1 MREPLLTA
9 IEWNQDKYIRVNL
22 HRHPCFIGP
31 IENVLHDC
39 CGFCPEP
46 KTDEEHEI
54 AEEERKIYI
63 SGDLVFL
70 KDDPGRQTI
79 GSFNPLTDNDWT
91 GMAYIGNT
99 QELCQKICDGD
110 IDFVEAWC
118 KSNPDSIDRRDHT
131 GRTPLHV
138 AAQSSTPEV
147 LECLVDHGARI
158 VARLVDG
165 MTALHIAAARG

>member
-1 MREPLLTA
+1 M
-9 IEWNQDKYIRVNL
+9 
-22 HRHPCFIGP
+22 
-31 IENVLHDC
+31 
-39 CGFCPEP
+39 
-46 KTDEEHEI
+46 
-54 AEEERKIYI
+54 
-63 SGDLVFL
+63 

-79 GSFNPLTDNDWT
+79 GSFNPLTDDDWT
-91 GMAYIGNT
+91 DMAYIGKT

-118 KSNPDSIDRRDHT
+118 QSNPDSIDRRDHT
-131 GRTPLHV
+131 GRTPLHL

-147 LECLVDHGARI
+147 LDCLVDHGARI